1 MKETTE
7 KLADLFKKAT
17 GQEQLIVKVEKLKNP
32 DISSMITVSEQT
44 RRMAEMMEMYGMSRS
59 ETGLGAQGETL
70 ILNANNELVQFV
82 LNNEENE
89 NTELICQQ
97 LYDLA
102 LMGQRQL
109 TPEEM
114 TRFVERSNQV
124 MMLVTK

>member
-1 MKETTE
+1 M
-7 KLADLFKKAT
+7 
-17 GQEQLIVKVEKLKNP
+17 
-32 DISSMITVSEQT
+32 
-44 RRMAEMMEMYGMSRS
+44 
-59 ETGLGAQGETL
+59 
-70 ILNANNELVQFV
+70 
-82 LNNEENE
+82 
-89 NTELICQQ
+89 ICQQ